1 MCFEV
6 FQMSI
11 PCTGR
16 DTGIAGLEL
25 GLQIFNKNGRP
36 IRGSPMKL
44 KLKKQCN
51 AIGQWNSLQ
60 LKWKGAFCMTSIFKK
75 IRKNRLNERCSH
87 TMAKLD
93 ICFDFF
99 YEWIKLLSVELAI
112 YLIYQL
118 WSMIWLRRLLTGT
131 KTTCKIQM
139 LRKYITGIFT

>member
-1 MCFEV
+1 MQILLEIMQLQPARLLINIHTILIYFQTILKIAMCFEV

-51 AIGQWNSLQ
+51 AIGQWNYLQ
-60 LKWKGAFCMTSIFKK
+60 LRRKSAFCITFVLKK
-75 IRKNRLNERCSH
+75 KDLIRHFGK
-87 TMAKLD
+87 
-93 ICFDFF
+93 IG
-99 YEWIKLLSVELAI
+99 YV
-112 YLIYQL
+112 LIS
-118 WSMIWLRRLLTGT
+118 SMIVSSSFYWNL
-131 KTTCKIQM
+131 Q
-139 LRKYITGIFT
+139 

>member
-51 AIGQWNSLQ
+51 AIGQSNYLQ
-60 LKWKGAFCMTSIFKK
+60 LRRKSAFCITFVFFLKDL
-75 IRKNRLNERCSH
+75 IRHGVNW
-87 TMAKLD
+87 
-93 ICFDFF
+93 ICFDFI
-99 YEWIKLLSVELAI
+99 YDCIKLLLLKLTINLISFELRFDSEEVI
-112 YLIYQL
+112 N
-118 WSMIWLRRLLTGT
+118 RN
-131 KTTCKIQM
+131 
-139 LRKYITGIFT
+139 

>member
-1 MCFEV
+1 MQAILIVYIPTILKNAMCFEV

-51 AIGQWNSLQ
+51 AIGQ
-60 LKWKGAFCMTSIFKK
+60 
-75 IRKNRLNERCSH
+75 
-87 TMAKLD
+87 
-93 ICFDFF
+93 
-99 YEWIKLLSVELAI
+99 
-112 YLIYQL
+112 
-118 WSMIWLRRLLTGT
+118 
-131 KTTCKIQM
+131 
-139 LRKYITGIFT
+139 